1 MKKIKLPLPLQFF
14 LAALGIELLRS
25 FLIPLAWL
33 LDQLGN
39 FFAYPIFV
47 LSETAGLFLFFATIG
62 VAFAAAPLSLRRAVG
77 LLFLEVAAYFLG
89 GFASLCWQALFFGQ
103 GLDAETLTLLV
114 GSAVD
119 SSILPLFLAFFLG
132 YGFFLS
138 KDPKSKPKGYHDLTA
153 APVRATVLAAGFLFL
168 YRLIGKILE
177 VVDFVN
183 SFTFLNTGET
193 VAMVMDFVLVTPW
206 IFDGG
211 LVRIA
216 AIHCA
221 KPLSWYFSCGVM
233 TGQTSEFLRKEMENT
248 ASSAP
253 LLLAGHF
260 PVITD
265 HPWLDFRRKL
275 YHAEIAAE
283 GLENGKIALSMCGH
297 IHQGYERT
305 LPSGSM
311 ELCAGSLTK
320 HGSYLEIT
328 YDPEEKSGSGFC
340 VTRHFVD

>member
-1 MKKIKLPLPLQFF
+1 MKYTILHFSDVHFP
-14 LAALGIELLRS
+14 AEISCRS
-25 FLIPLAWL
+25 FLDKRI
-33 LDQLGN
+33 LGCCN
-39 FFAYPIFV
+39 
-47 LSETAGLFLFFATIG
+47 S
-62 VAFAAAPLSLRRAVG
+62 
-77 LLFLEVAAYFLG
+77 
-89 GFASLCWQALFFGQ
+89 
-103 GLDAETLTLLV
+103 LLV
-114 GSAVD
+114 RKGKYKLEYFRKAIPQFLKKKPSLFVFTGDAVSTADPREFQKALIAFQPLID
-119 SSILPLFLAFFLG
+119 SGIPILYVPG
-132 YGFFLS
+132 N
-138 KDPKSKPKGYHDLTA
+138 HDLY
-153 APVRATVLAAGFLFL
+153 VRDRQCREAMEQFYSA
-168 YRLIGKILE
+168 
-177 VVDFVN
+177 
-183 SFTFLNTGET
+183 LNGGRSYSD
-193 VAMVMDFVLVTPW
+193 APW

-233 TGQTSEFLRKEMENT
+233 SGQTSEFLRKEMENT
-248 ASSAP
+248 AFSAP

-265 HPWLDFRRKL
+265 HPRLDFRRKL

-283 GLENGKIALSMCGH
+283 GLESGKIALSMCGH

-328 YDPEEKSGSGFC
+328 YDSEEKSSSGFC
-340 VTRHFVD
+340 VTRYFVD

>member
-193 VAMVMDFVLVTPW
+193 VAMVMDFVLVIATSVAGYYIILFARRRYARAARRAVEATP
-206 IFDGG
+206 
-211 LVRIA
+211 
-216 AIHCA
+216 
-221 KPLSWYFSCGVM
+221 PTES
-233 TGQTSEFLRKEMENT
+233 N
-248 ASSAP
+248 
-253 LLLAGHF
+253 
-260 PVITD
+260 
-265 HPWLDFRRKL
+265 
-275 YHAEIAAE
+275 
-283 GLENGKIALSMCGH
+283 
-297 IHQGYERT
+297 
-305 LPSGSM
+305 
-311 ELCAGSLTK
+311 
-320 HGSYLEIT
+320 
-328 YDPEEKSGSGFC
+328 
-340 VTRHFVD
+340 